1 MRCVRLF
8 VFVSLSFGLLVSQ
21 AKSAPRGDSLRYP
34 GEERQVSYDEYDSSD
49 DRDHRRADR
58 DDHDHDADRHAD
70 AEHGRRSR
78 READSDRDERRNSD
92 RERRHHRDA
101 DFDRE
106 DRDERHEADFAEYS
120 EYAPQRAD
128 EEAPTPPD
136 DSSEPATLR
145 EGDAPA
151 DIDRREAAVRRE
163 LIDAG
168 LETLGSPLDSCGDDC
183 CDDSC
188 DKCDWLGKC
197 CRTPWRWCG
206 LYADFLYL
214 QPRNA
219 SVPFAVPQSG
229 IGFAGSAPNGPAGSV
244 VPVYRPGFRVG
255 GSILIGPASR
265 LTASYTWYE
274 NHTGANLTAS
284 PGGVLRPLTMFPG
297 TFNAGFTAERA
308 SAAHD
313 LDFQLADGN
322 YEALFINCDR
332 RWIGL
337 MAGGVYGQL
346 QQDFWA
352 NYPFN
357 PPNGT
362 TRVESHVDFHGAGI
376 QLGLEGEQRVWR
388 DHGFCVYGRGMS
400 RFMCGQFRSR
410 YTQTNEFNGIEATTS
425 IKDAR
430 IVPLLDLEIGVS
442 WISPKAGLRLYGG
455 YMVNSWFNMVSTP
468 AWHGAVQNSTF
479 LPGSRS
485 ITFDGLVARAQISF

>member
-1 MRCVRLF
+1 MRCVRPF
-8 VFVSLSFGLLVSQ
+8 VLVSFSVSLLVAQ
-21 AKSAPRGDSLRYP
+21 AKSAPRGEGLRYP
-34 GEERQVSYDEYDSSD
+34 GEERSASYARYEAEFDDD
-49 DRDHRRADR
+49 DRESSR
-58 DDHDHDADRHAD
+58 DAD
-70 AEHGRRSR
+70 AEYADADYDRGDRG
-78 READSDRDERRNSD
+78 EADY
-92 RERRHHRDA
+92 
-101 DFDRE
+101 
-106 DRDERHEADFAEYS
+106 AEYS
-120 EYAPQRAD
+120 EY
-128 EEAPTPPD
+128 
-136 DSSEPATLR
+136 EPESAA
-145 EGDAPA
+145 EDAPA
-151 DIDRREAAVRRE
+151 PRDDDSREESREPASLRDGPAPSDYDRSEAAVRRE

-168 LETLGSPLDSCGDDC
+168 IETFGSPTDSCGDDC
-183 CDDSC
+183 CD
-188 DKCDWLGKC
+188 KPNWLGSC

-219 SVPFAVPQSG
+219 SVPFAVPQNG

-244 VPVYRPGFRVG
+244 IPVYRPGFRVG
-255 GSILIGPASR
+255 GSVLVGPASR
-265 LTASYTWYE
+265 LTGSYTWYE
-274 NHTGANLTAS
+274 SHTGANLSAT
-284 PGGVLRPLTMFPG
+284 PGGVLNPLTMFPG

-322 YEALFINCDR
+322 YEALFINSDR

-337 MAGGVYGQL
+337 MAGAVYGQL
-346 QQDFWA
+346 RQDFWA

-357 PPNGT
+357 PPNGA

-388 DHGFCVYGRGMS
+388 NHGFCVYGRGMS
-400 RFMCGQFRSR
+400 RFLCGQFRSS
-410 YTQTNEFNGIEATTS
+410 YVQKNEFNGVEATTS

-430 IVPLLDLEIGVS
+430 IVPLLDLELGVS

-455 YMVNSWFNMVSTP
+455 YMLNSWFNSVSTP
-468 AWHGAVQNSTF
+468 AWIGAVQNSTF